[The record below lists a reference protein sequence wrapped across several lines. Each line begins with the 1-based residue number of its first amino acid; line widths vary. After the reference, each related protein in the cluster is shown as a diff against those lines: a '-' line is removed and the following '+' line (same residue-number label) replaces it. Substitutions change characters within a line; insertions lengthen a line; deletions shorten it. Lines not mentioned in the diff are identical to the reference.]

1 MQFPISDT
9 AAITF
14 SAALYRALAA
24 GEPVEAAVAEGRTAV
39 YLQDPESLEWATPAL
54 YLRTAPGGLL
64 EGLISDAPPA
74 AGILSRIRDVSGLIE
89 EKTEGFVGRRLVF
102 EAIERF
108 TTEKDS
114 GYLMVTGTP
123 GIGKSSIVAELARR
137 HGWVHH
143 FNIRRAGIIRPEA
156 FLANTCAQLIARHRL
171 AYGSLPTEADRDS
184 GFLTA
189 LLRQVSQRLRTGD
202 PCILL
207 IDALDESDHDGLPP
221 GANPLYLPPVLP
233 RGVFAVL
240 TSRPL
245 DPGAR
250 PLFETEPESLVLLQG
265 SAVNRADARHFVES
279 YLGRRGIC
287 EFLNAQDI
295 REEAFLEQLAEKSE
309 GNFMYLQFVLRAIEE
324 GRYLHKSLEEI
335 PAGLR
340 QYYEGHWRLMR
351 GRDSE
356 EVWARSKV
364 PVLAA

>member
-1 MQFPISDT
+1 MAFLQGDKEYPGSGL
-9 AAITF
+9 
-14 SAALYRALAA
+14 S
-24 GEPVEAAVAEGRTAV
+24 RTAH
-39 YLQDPESLEWATPAL
+39 P
-54 YLRTAPGGLL
+54 
-64 EGLISDAPPA
+64 
-74 AGILSRIRDVSGLIE
+74 
-89 EKTEGFVGRRLVF
+89 
-102 EAIERF
+102 
-108 TTEKDS
+108 
-114 GYLMVTGTP
+114 
-123 GIGKSSIVAELARR
+123 RR
-137 HGWVHH
+137 H
-143 FNIRRAGIIRPEA
+143 NRPV
-156 FLANTCAQLIARHRL
+156 ARHLRQRSHDPLRL
-171 AYGSLPTEADRDS
+171 A
-184 GFLTA
+184 
-189 LLRQVSQRLRTGD
+189 Q
-202 PCILL
+202 
-207 IDALDESDHDGLPP
+207 
-221 GANPLYLPPVLP
+221 LP

-364 PVLAA
+364 PVLAALMATKQPIPFSLIARYARVAETRLVRETLREWRPFLEVTEVDGGSGRRERLYSLYHESFHDFLAGKEEMEESRTVFTAEELDILAGAERRLLEGLFDDDERLDPPLGE